1 MLDGFLMRPLGKGKY
16 KATLNQPFLT
26 VQIRTRTAR
35 SQMKPLTL
43 RNWNQKK
50 KKKIP
55 LLRFNLEAK
64 IRPRTWLPPC
74 CFRGL
79 RVDPLSGE
87 MGTENG
93 RGARFRS
100 EDLAMAAS
108 LWGRQ
113 EANRPAIWGRREEC
127 YCWATQKA
135 FNSCALDLPDHF
147 LNQFCYIYLRIK
159 STLPWLLMELGVWFS
174 FLVNACSCFAELL
187 TRGCLYNPL

>member
-26 VQIRTRTAR
+26 VQIGTRTAR

-43 RNWNQKK
+43 RNWNQK

-79 RVDPLSGE
+79 RMDPLSGE

-93 RGARFRS
+93 RGARFRF

-108 LWGRQ
+108 LWGWQ

-127 YCWATQKA
+127 YCRATQKA
-135 FNSCALDLPDHF
+135 LNSCACQPLDLPDHF
-147 LNQFCYIYLRIK
+147 LNWVDSCIYLRIK
-159 STLPWLLMELGVWFS
+159 STLP
-174 FLVNACSCFAELL
+174 
-187 TRGCLYNPL
+187 